1 MATQEPPIVVKLD
14 YHLARKTN
22 ARTYWKI
29 CKDGEEYTLHDAA
42 VKRLILILGTNKSA
56 EKTHWN
62 VYLIVLDN
70 SIVFKRFRISNRG
83 NLSISY
89 HSILELKIPDE
100 EARQIISFYEHEL
113 DPFAL

>member
-29 CKDGEEYTLHDAA
+29 AKNGNEYTLHDAA

-70 SIVFKRFRISNRG
+70 SIVFKRIRISNRG
-83 NLSISY
+83 NLSWTFY
-89 HSILELKIPDE
+89 GILELKVPDE
-100 EARQIISFYEHEL
+100 EAKQIISFYQYEI

>member
-1 MATQEPPIVVKLD
+1 MATQESIVVKLD

-22 ARTYWKI
+22 AKTYWKI
-29 CKDGEEYTLHDAA
+29 IKNGKEYTLHDAA
-42 VKRLILILGTNKSA
+42 AQRLILILGTNKSA

-70 SIVFKRFRISNRG
+70 SIVFKRIRISNRG
-83 NLSISY
+83 NLSWTFY
-89 HSILELKIPDE
+89 GILELKIPDE
-100 EARQIISFYEHEL
+100 QAKEIINFYQYEL

>member
-29 CKDGEEYTLHDAA
+29 AKNGNEYTLHDAA
-42 VKRLILILGTNKSA
+42 VARLIIILGTNKSVN
-56 EKTHWN
+56 KTHWN
-62 VYLIVLDN
+62 VYAIVLDTN
-70 SIVFKRFRISNRG
+70 IVFKRFRISNRG

-100 EARQIISFYEHEL
+100 EARQIISFYQYEL

>member
-22 ARTYWKI
+22 ARTYWKV

-42 VKRLILILGTNKSA
+42 VARLIIILGTNKSVN
-56 EKTHWN
+56 KTHWN
-62 VYLIVLDN
+62 VYAIVLDTN
-70 SIVFKRFRISNRG
+70 IVFKRFRISNRG

-100 EARQIISFYEHEL
+100 EAKEIINFYQYEL

>member
-29 CKDGEEYTLHDAA
+29 CKNGEEYTLHDAA
-42 VKRLILILGTNKSA
+42 VARLIIILGTNKSVN
-56 EKTHWN
+56 KTHWN
-62 VYLIVLDN
+62 VYAIVLDTN
-70 SIVFKRFRISNRG
+70 IVFKRFRISNRG
-83 NLSISY
+83 NLSWTFY
-89 HSILELKIPDE
+89 GILELKIPDE
-100 EARQIISFYEHEL
+100 QAKEIINFYQYEL